1 MRRFI
6 KYVLVLLTLSI
17 AVVTLIF
24 SAAVKSD
31 YNMASLIQSVLPFL
45 LLLNAGLLLYW
56 LLRRSWWFLFPVV
69 AILSHWNYMAA
80 SYQFKGNNASVT
92 AERVDSATY
101 RICTY
106 NVHSFAYGI
115 SKVSVDMIGEY
126 LAKNK
131 VDILCI
137 QEFDH
142 GKNLSLGN
150 IEQSFSTLPNHVYCL
165 QDTGLSMAI
174 FSKYPMM
181 HLKRVRYGKDGCRT
195 LFCDI
200 KLGKDTVRLINCHLQ
215 TTNFNQTRFRN
226 SPGLWFWNYQEQVY
240 KTKHAIKIVEY
251 NTLRRN
257 IQVRFLE
264 RLIKESPYP
273 VLLSGDFNSSPAS
286 YAYRS
291 IEKRLTDGFKE
302 SGSGYLYTYNYLL
315 HLFRIDF
322 IFHSKGLVGTE
333 YWSDKLD
340 FSDHN
345 PTVMTFGF
353 SPKQVIP

>member
-1 MRRFI
+1 MRRFFN
-6 KYVLVLLTLSI
+6 YFLLLSTLAI
-17 AVVTLIF
+17 AVVSLLF
-24 SAAVKSD
+24 SSAVQSENK
-31 YNMASLIQSVLPFL
+31 MASLIQSVLPFL
-45 LLLNAGLLLYW
+45 LLLNAGLTCYW

-69 AILSHWNYMAA
+69 AMLSHWNYMAA
-80 SYQFKGNNASVT
+80 SFQFRGKSQSVT

-115 SKVSVDMIGEY
+115 SKVSVGMIGEY
-126 LAKNK
+126 LAKQK
-131 VDILCI
+131 VDLLCV
-137 QEFDH
+137 QEFDY
-142 GKNLSLGN
+142 GKNLSLKD
-150 IEQSFSTLPNHVYCL
+150 IEKSFATLPHHAYCI

-174 FSKYPMM
+174 FSKYPI
-181 HLKRVRYGKDGCRT
+181 LNIKRVRYGKDGCRT
-195 LFCDI
+195 LFCDV

-215 TTNFNQTRFRN
+215 TTNFNQTRFKN

-240 KTKHAIKIVEY
+240 KTKHAIKVVAY
-251 NTLRRN
+251 NALRRN

-264 RLIKESPYP
+264 KLIHESPYP

-291 IEKRLTDGFKE
+291 IEKNMTDGFKE

-345 PTVMTFGF
+345 PTVMTFGL
-353 SPKQVIP
+353 SPKQLIP